1 VTTPDLPTLR
11 NFLLHAARPA
21 GTFSYHEL
29 QGFLFAMACSPEPVE
44 PSEWLPVIFNDK
56 PASFASEA
64 EAQHILS
71 ELMTRYNE
79 VNAAVLAGN
88 PSLPDDCPVRPDAM
102 ANFDADAPLAAWS
115 HGFLAG
121 HDWLDESWDVE
132 LPQEMEDELN
142 AILLTLTLF
151 ASRDV
156 AERFQQEGDFGN
168 ETLENVAARAIEI
181 LPDAM
186 ASYAHMGRTVLAEA
200 YAPVEQ
206 RRVTKVGR
214 NDPCPCGSGKKFKQC
229 HGQG

>member
-1 VTTPDLPTLR
+1 VTTPDLPSLR
-11 NFLLHAARPA
+11 DFLRHAARPA

-44 PSEWLPVIFNDK
+44 PSEWLPILFNDK

-71 ELMTRYNE
+71 ELTTRYNE
-79 VNAAVLAGN
+79 VNAAVLEGN
-88 PSLPDDCPVRPDAM
+88 PSLPDDCPVLPDAM
-102 ANFDADAPLAAWS
+102 ANFDEDAPLAAWS

-186 ASYAHMGRTVLAEA
+186 ASYAHMGRTVLADA

-229 HGQG
+229 HGQA

>member
-1 VTTPDLPTLR
+1 MAHSWLR
-11 NFLLHAARPA
+11 DFLLAPTRPA
-21 GTFSYHEL
+21 GTFTYHEV
-29 QGFLFAMACSPEPVE
+29 QGFLFAIACSPEPVD
-44 PSEWLPVIFNDK
+44 PSEWLPIIFNDK
-56 PASFASEA
+56 PASFASED
-64 EAQHILS
+64 EAQRLLG
-71 ELMTRYNE
+71 ELMALYNA
-79 VNAAVLAGN
+79 VNTAVVEGN
-88 PSLPDDCPVRPDAM
+88 PSLPDDCPVLPDAI
-102 ANFDADAPLAAWS
+102 ANFDHATPLAAWS
-115 HGFLAG
+115 RGFLAG

-156 AERFQQEGDFGN
+156 AERFQREGDFGN

-186 ASYAHMGRTVLAEA
+186 GSYAHMGRTVLAEA

-229 HGQG
+229 HGGT